1 MKKVFIVSLVIF
13 PLALVFLSDPEAIA
27 ATYSTSFPKTENPIS
42 ENGNWINGG
51 TVGLDWC
58 NVQTN
63 GGSPGLAYGTENG
76 ATANYNDSTA
86 LLTGTWGP
94 NQTVQATVYTAI
106 AGNSNWEEVE
116 LRVRSSL
123 SAHNCTGYEINFSV
137 NPSNP
142 YVQIVR
148 WNGALGSWTELS
160 GTGSYGAK
168 NGDVIKATVDANNT
182 ITAYINGTAVLS
194 WSDSTYTTGNPG
206 MGFYAQGTGITD
218 SQYGFT
224 NFSATDGTGTPQ
236 YTVAFQTDG
245 TPGATLTGTTTQTVN
260 QGANCTAVTAKA
272 PANYYFV
279 NWTGTGGFSSTNN
292 PVTVTNVTQN
302 MTITAN
308 FAVTPQYTVAFQ
320 TDGTP
325 GATLTG
331 TTSQTVNQGANCTAV
346 TANAPTNY
354 HFVNWTGTGGFSS
367 TSNPVTVTNVT
378 QNMTI
383 TANFAVTPQYTV
395 TFQTDGTPGATLT
408 GTTTQTVNQ
417 GANCTAVTA
426 NVPANYY
433 FLNWTGT
440 GGFSSTKNPVTV
452 TNVTQNM
459 TITANFAH
467 EKPSPPTTLRI
478 SAQ

>member
-1 MKKVFIVSLVIF
+1 MRKLFIPSLIL
-13 PLALVFLSDPEAIA
+13 LAFVFLSSAEAIA
-27 ATYSTSFPKTENPIS
+27 TTYTTSFPLTENPIS
-42 ENGNWINGG
+42 EGGNWVNGG

-58 NVQTN
+58 NVSTT
-63 GGSPGLAYGTENG
+63 PGKAYGTETG
-76 ATANYNDSTA
+76 SINYDDSTA

-94 NQTVQATVYTAI
+94 NQTVQATVYTTV

-148 WNGALGSWTELS
+148 WNGAFGSWTELN

-168 NGDVIKATVDANNT
+168 NGDVIKATVSGST
-182 ITAYINGTAVLS
+182 ITAYINGNQVLTAT
-194 WSDSTYTTGNPG
+194 DSTYPTGSPG

-224 NFSATDGTGTPQ
+224 NFSATDGTGT
-236 YTVAFQTDG
+236 T
-245 TPGATLTGTTTQTVN
+245 
-260 QGANCTAVTAKA
+260 
-272 PANYYFV
+272 
-279 NWTGTGGFSSTNN
+279 
-292 PVTVTNVTQN
+292 
-302 MTITAN
+302 
-308 FAVTPQYTVAFQ
+308 
-320 TDGTP
+320 
-325 GATLTG
+325 
-331 TTSQTVNQGANCTAV
+331 
-346 TANAPTNY
+346 
-354 HFVNWTGTGGFSS
+354 
-367 TSNPVTVTNVT
+367 
-378 QNMTI
+378 
-383 TANFAVTPQYTV
+383 QYTV
-395 TFQTDGTPGATLT
+395 TFQTDGTAGATLT
-408 GTTTQTVNQ
+408 GNTTQTVNQ

-426 NVPANYY
+426 NVPANYS
-433 FLNWTGT
+433 FVNWTGT

-459 TITANFAH
+459 TITANFAATPQYTVTFQTDGTAGATLTGNTTQTVNQGTNCTAVTAKAPANYYFANWTGTGGFSSTKNPVTVTNVTQNMTITADFAH

>member
-1 MKKVFIVSLVIF
+1 MKSKLFLIFIIT
-13 PLALVFLSDPEAIA
+13 LAFHQLSFAN
-27 ATYSTSFPKTENPIS
+27 TYSTNFPLTENPIS
-42 ENGNWINGG
+42 EGGNWINGG

-94 NQTVQATVYTAI
+94 NQTVQATVYTTV
-106 AGNSNWEEVE
+106 AGNNNWEEVE

-148 WNGALGSWTELS
+148 WNGPLGSFTELN

-168 NGDVIKATVDANNT
+168 NGDVIKATISGST
-182 ITAYINGTAVLS
+182 ITAYINGTQVLT
-194 WSDSTYTTGNPG
+194 WSDSTYSSGNPG
-206 MGFYAQGTGITD
+206 MGFYAQSSSGSITD

-224 NFSATDGTGTPQ
+224 QLSATDGTGTTQ
-236 YTVAFQTDG
+236 YTVTFQTDG

-260 QGANCTAVTAKA
+260 QG
-272 PANYYFV
+272 
-279 NWTGTGGFSSTNN
+279 G
-292 PVTVTNVTQN
+292 
-302 MTITAN
+302 
-308 FAVTPQYTVAFQ
+308 
-320 TDGTP
+320 
-325 GATLTG
+325 
-331 TTSQTVNQGANCTAV
+331 NCTAV
-346 TANAPTNY
+346 TANAPANY

-417 GANCTAVTA
+417 GGNCAAVTA
-426 NVPANYY
+426 KAPANYY
-433 FLNWTGT
+433 FVNWTGT
-440 GGFSSTKNPVTV
+440 GNFSSTKNPVTV

-467 EKPSPPTTLRI
+467 EKPSPPTTLKI

>member
-1 MKKVFIVSLVIF
+1 MKVKLFLIFIIIFAFYQLSFANTYTTTF
-13 PLALVFLSDPEAIA
+13 PL
-27 ATYSTSFPKTENPIS
+27 TENPIS
-42 ENGNWINGG
+42 ESGMWINGG

-63 GGSPGLAYGTENG
+63 GGSPGLAYGTETG
-76 ATANYNDSTA
+76 SINYNDSTA

-94 NQTVQATVYTAI
+94 NQTVTATVYTTI
-106 AGNSNWEEVE
+106 TGNSNYEEVE

-148 WNGALGSWTELS
+148 WNGALGDFTELN
-160 GTGSYGAK
+160 GTGSSGAK
-168 NGDVIKATVDANNT
+168 NGDVILATISGST

-194 WSDSTYTTGNPG
+194 ATDSTYSTGSPG
-206 MGFYAQGTGITD
+206 MGFYVQGVSGID

-224 NFSATDGTGTPQ
+224 YYSATDGTTPTQ
-236 YTVAFQTDG
+236 YTVTFQTDG
-245 TPGATLTGTTTQTVN
+245 TLGATLTGTTTQTVN
-260 QGANCTAVTAKA
+260 QGANCTAVTANA
-272 PANYYFV
+272 PA
-279 NWTGTGGFSSTNN
+279 
-292 PVTVTNVTQN
+292 
-302 MTITAN
+302 
-308 FAVTPQYTVAFQ
+308 
-320 TDGTP
+320 
-325 GATLTG
+325 
-331 TTSQTVNQGANCTAV
+331 
-346 TANAPTNY
+346 NY

-383 TANFAVTPQYTV
+383 TANFAVTSQYTVTFQTDGTPGATLTGNTTQTVNQGANCTAVTANAPANYHFVNWTGTGGFSSTSNPVTVTNVTQNMTITANFAATPQYTV

-417 GANCTAVTA
+417 GGNCTAVTA
-426 NVPANYY
+426 KAPANYY
-433 FLNWTGT
+433 FVNWTGT